1 MFKEIGVDYN
11 GPIRD
16 EWYASR
22 IALNEKRGLI
32 IPKDKFFG
40 KATIKMGTLF
50 ETEDGDERAITV
62 EDWKDANEY
71 IYSDRAR
78 YLRLFRLTEK
88 ARESLHL
95 IKACRYRIRVVS
107 NIWSLEEEF
116 VRGLLREKDVPFDDF
131 FITNKGPKTEHYKW
145 CDDIVE
151 NQVKHLLPMNAD
163 SHRLILMNGDVM
175 GDLPL
180 GIIPTDS
187 WEENLQYILN

>member
-1 MFKEIGVDYN
+1 MFKEIGVDFN

-16 EWYASR
+16 EWHASR
-22 IALNEKRGLI
+22 IALEEKKGLI

-40 KATIKMGTLF
+40 RATIKMGTLF

-71 IYSDRAR
+71 IYSDRDR
-78 YLRLFRLTEK
+78 YLRLFRLTER
-88 ARESLHL
+88 AWESLHL
-95 IKACRYRIRVVS
+95 IAACRYRIRIVS

-116 VRGLLREKDVPFDDF
+116 VRGLLRKKEIPFDDF
-131 FITNKGPKTEHYKW
+131 FITDKGPKTEHYKW
-145 CDDIVE
+145 CDAIVE

-163 SHRLILMNGDVM
+163 AHQLILMNGDVM

-187 WEENLQYILN
+187 WEESLQYILN